1 MHRLAPFLYSHN
13 LAKLFAE
20 RDGLLRF
27 KPMEAVMAKEKR
39 FPFMS
44 ILSALFTLTLCICIV
59 ACTGAD
65 GKDGIA
71 GADGRDGRDGLAGT
85 NGKDGTDGKDGAP
98 GKDAVVNID
107 SLAKVI
113 RKEVTNSLMDSLDK
127 EPYADTVYK
136 NLFDKAFGEAWMD
149 STRQALID
157 SLYAESYVD
166 SVNSE
171 LFDKAFGK
179 DWMDSVR
186 QTLIDSL
193 YGESY
198 VDSAY
203 KSRFDS
209 AFSEAWIDSAR
220 QALIDSLKQADYDS
234 LYTKLYD
241 SVYNDIYS
249 QSVIRTLYA
258 EDDGLDDVYGAFANQ
273 YSLMYEDIPIPLEDG
288 SVMMLQSPFPVIIS
302 DSCDALTDL
311 CSRKKIMVKSW
322 IPDFTD
328 TAIVTGFIE
337 PSSKTYFYLSFK
349 FNDNILRS
357 VNSVRMAQRQIEAY
371 ALENDRKILFHSES
385 KPITI
390 HPMQI
395 FAGINEPGLF
405 LNPKVDS
412 PYWWYGAWVTP
423 MADSISAIVSE
434 VARKLPNGEIK
445 VYQLYSIDANVAAS
459 SERVVKAVFE
469 VLQSRNIKY
478 VQNPGAASPGQRTN
492 YPMETLRKREGICN
506 ETATLFASVLERLG
520 YRTRLIFIPGHVFV
534 GWMTDA
540 EGNTID
546 LVETTMIGDK
556 SATFASANSIGLEEW
571 QEQKS
576 LGNFDSG
583 DAVIVR
589 MEDVRSFGI
598 MPNNIP

>member
-1 MHRLAPFLYSHN
+1 
-13 LAKLFAE
+13 
-20 RDGLLRF
+20 
-27 KPMEAVMAKEKR
+27 MAKEKR

-258 EDDGLDDVYGAFANQ
+258 EDDGMDEIYGAYANQ
-273 YSLMYEDIPIPLEDG
+273 YSLMYKDFPIADENGD
-288 SVMMLQSPFPVIIS
+288 SITIQSPFPIFIT
-302 DSCDALTDL
+302 DSCNTTIDV
-311 CSRKKIMVKSW
+311 CNPKKVMVKTW
-322 IPDFTD
+322 ISDFTD
-328 TAIVTGFIE
+328 TITTTGVVEPNSKIVLS
-337 PSSKTYFYLSFK
+337 PSFK
-349 FNDNILRS
+349 FDDFALYS
-357 VNSVRMAQRQIEAY
+357 LQTPKPTFRQVEVY
-371 ALENDRKILFHSES
+371 ALENDHKILFYSES
-385 KPITI
+385 KSITI

-395 FAGINEPGLF
+395 FSNEAIPDKRMWIG
-405 LNPKVDS
+405 V
-412 PYWWYGAWVTP
+412 WVTP
-423 MADSISAIVSE
+423 MADSISRIVDE
-434 VARKLPNGEIK
+434 VAKKLPDGK
-445 VYQLYSIDANVAAS
+445 LAVYQEIYFPDYSKAINS
-459 SERVVKAVFE
+459 MLVVNAVFE

-478 VQNPGAASPGQRTN
+478 VENDGAGSLGQRVN
-492 YPMETLRKREGICN
+492 YPTETLRKKQGICI
-506 ETATLFASVLERLG
+506 ETAVLFASVLERIG
-520 YRTRLIFIPGHVFV
+520 FKTFVIFVPGHAFV
-534 GWMTDA
+534 GWLGDPQDSDMDF
-540 EGNTID
+540 
-546 LVETTMIGDK
+546 VETTMIGDPN
-556 SATFASANSIGLEEW
+556 ATFIDANIEGNDVYDANLEY
-571 QEQKS
+571 
-576 LGNFDSG
+576 FVSG
-583 DAVIVR
+583 EAVAVPIDLLRQV
-589 MEDVRSFGI
+589 GI